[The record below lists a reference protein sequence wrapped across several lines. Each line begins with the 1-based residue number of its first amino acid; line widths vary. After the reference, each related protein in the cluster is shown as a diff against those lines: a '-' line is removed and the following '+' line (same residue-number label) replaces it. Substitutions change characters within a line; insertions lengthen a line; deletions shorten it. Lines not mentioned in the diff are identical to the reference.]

1 MSSQPPRRRTIRRRS
16 RATRSATPSRRQ
28 ATRFQPGKSGN
39 PKGRPKGSRKAPP
52 ADTAVEKLNA
62 LVLQEAYRTIKI
74 KDGETLVELPVIQAA
89 VRSVT
94 LSAAKGNQRSQR
106 LLLDSVGEIER
117 ERRRER
123 LKLFEEAVAYKVEA
137 EREMAMA
144 AARHLP
150 APVLVPH
157 PDHLIID
164 PITGSVKLRGPFTR
178 EEKVEWDEHTAMK
191 ATLTKAAHRAGGG
204 AAGRTPQPQSEEA
217 DRGLSVSDCPGG
229 HGPEFLR
236 ANPRARP
243 VLSARNLLGK

>member
-1 MSSQPPRRRTIRRRS
+1 MSSKSPPPDDPEEAPTYEVGY
-16 RATRSATPSRRQ
+16 AKPPQ

-123 LKLFEEAVAYKVEA
+123 LKLFEEVVAYKVEA

-144 AARHLP
+144 AARRLP

-164 PITGSVKLRGPFTR
+164 PITGLVKLRGPLTS
-178 EEKVEWDEHTAMK
+178 EEKVEWDQHIAMK
-191 ATLTKAAHRAGGG
+191 ADFRKQLT
-204 AAGRTPQPQSEEA
+204 ELEA
-217 DRGLSVSDCPGG
+217 ERRDAPRSRYLKKRIEAFRSAIAQLDTALNSFERILVQGLY
-229 HGPEFLR
+229 
-236 ANPRARP
+236 
-243 VLSARNLLGK
+243 

>member
-1 MSSQPPRRRTIRRRS
+1 MSSQSPAPPDDPEEEPTYEVGY
-16 RATRSATPSRRQ
+16 AKPPQ

-123 LKLFEEAVAYKVEA
+123 LKLFEEVVAYKVEA

-191 ATLTKAAHRAGGG
+191 ATLTKQLTELEAERRAA
-204 AAGRTPQPQSEEA
+204 
-217 DRGLSVSDCPGG
+217 
-229 HGPEFLR
+229 
-236 ANPRARP
+236 PR
-243 VLSARNLLGK
+243 SRNLKKRIEAFRSAIAQVDTALNSFERILVQGLY